1 MKIVINND
9 EITKTEINIR
19 LQKKLRQ
26 CYEERDC
33 VLYAM
38 SFSSTNPWISNLIHF
53 FS

>member
-9 EITKTEINIR
+9 DITKIEINIR
-19 LQKKLRQ
+19 LQLRQ

-33 VLYAM
+33 VLYDM